1 MISESCFS
9 SQCPLLFEST
19 FANNLVSSAVNRD
32 GVRGDC
38 GEGVAIR
45 SKCQFR
51 VCHPQDKKNFGWLR
65 TQIMSTFVRWKEICR
80 TLTSLGFW
88 FFSISK
94 KKIAAP
100 KKQKPDSLTKRF
112 GEKIENQFRVAQSGT
127 RCKATHHRNNSKN
140 QGRPG
145 KETPK
150 HNSISETNPNYHV
163 RFLYFVKLHFTKKK
177 YKTR

>member
-94 KKIAAP
+94 KKNCSAKEA
-100 KKQKPDSLTKRF
+100 KARF
-112 GEKIENQFRVAQSGT
+112 AHQTFWWKDW
-127 RCKATHHRNNSKN
+127 K
-140 QGRPG
+140 
-145 KETPK
+145 
-150 HNSISETNPNYHV
+150 SISCCPV
-163 RFLYFVKLHFTKKK
+163 RNKMQSNASPKQFKKPRSTWQRNAK
-177 YKTR
+177 A